1 MIKHTWN
8 DMNIRVNIYM
18 YVYDHPYSGINGQTE
33 NGVAK
38 TAPSQ
43 FIPV

>member
-8 DMNIRVNIYM
+8 DMNIRVNI